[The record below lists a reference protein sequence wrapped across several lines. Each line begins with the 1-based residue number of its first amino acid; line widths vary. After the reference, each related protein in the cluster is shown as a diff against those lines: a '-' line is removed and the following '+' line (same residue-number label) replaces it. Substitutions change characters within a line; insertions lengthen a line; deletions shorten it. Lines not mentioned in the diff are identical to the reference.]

1 MYDLVEH
8 TRPPVSLDEFVEFD
22 AETEETLNRLDSI
35 EREEVDVDY
44 LGASAWDEHAHDR
57 MRTLRRGAPVYW
69 APQNELWVVSK
80 YDDIV
85 EISRD
90 PELFCSG
97 QGIRPGIPVRQ
108 ALIDEDDPKHCQL
121 RRTINRGFTPRMV
134 KLLEE
139 KFETITREAIDSVA
153 GVGHCDFV
161 ESIAVPLPAILIAE
175 MIGIPKL
182 DHHRFHQWSD
192 AMMRADGHYDDAE
205 IMGRAGQAALEYSIY
220 IKDVIEQRRVE
231 PREDLISALVAADE
245 AGVLERF
252 DLESI
257 DGGREIADGAQELAA
272 DELVMVL
279 ITLMVAGNETTRNA
293 LSGSV
298 ELLIRNPEVRD
309 RLVANPELIPD
320 AVEEFLRVV
329 SPVHAFA
336 RTATRDT
343 VLRGQRI
350 DEGQKV
356 LMLYPSGNRDEDI
369 FDCPDEVRIDR
380 KPSHLAF
387 GIGHHFCLG
396 ANLARM
402 ELRVALRQ
410 LLRRL
415 PDMRFADAGPIVEPH
430 ALVRSCTRMDVR
442 FTKVSP

>member
-1 MYDLVEH
+1 L
-8 TRPPVSLDEFVEFD
+8 T
-22 AETEETLNRLDSI
+22 RLDSI
-35 EREEVDVDY
+35 ERELFDVDY
-44 LGASAWDEHAHDR
+44 LSAAAWDESAHDR
-57 MRTLRRGAPVYW
+57 MRRLRKGAPIYW
-69 APQNELWVVSK
+69 ASQNELWDVSK
-80 YDDIV
+80 YHDIV

-90 PELFCSG
+90 PELFCSS

-121 RRTINRGFTPRMV
+121 CRTINRGFTPRMV

-153 GVGHCDFV
+153 SAGHCDFV
-161 ESIAVPLPAILIAE
+161 ASIAVPLPATFIAE

-182 DHHRFHQWSD
+182 DHHRFHKWSD

-205 IMGRAGQAALEYSIY
+205 IMGRAGKAALEYSIY
-220 IKDVIEQRRVE
+220 IKDVIEQRRAV
-231 PREDLISALVAADE
+231 PREDLISALVAADD
-245 AGVLERF
+245 AGILGKL

-257 DGGREIADGAQELAA
+257 EGSGEIAEDALELAA

-279 ITLMVAGNETTRNA
+279 VTLMVAGNETTRNA

-298 ELLIRNPEVRD
+298 ELLIRNPEIRD

-343 VLRGQRI
+343 ILRGQQI
-350 DEGQKV
+350 EAGQTV
-356 LMLYPSGNRDEDI
+356 LMLYPSGNRDEDV
-369 FDCPDEVRIDR
+369 FDSPDEVRIDR
-380 KPSHLAF
+380 KPNHLAF

-396 ANLARM
+396 ANLALM
-402 ELRVALRQ
+402 ELRVALRE

-415 PDMRFADAGPIVEPH
+415 PGMKFSDEGPIVEPH
-430 ALVRSCTRMDVR
+430 ALVRSCTRMDVC
-442 FTKVSP
+442 FTKELH

>member
-1 MYDLVEH
+1 M
-8 TRPPVSLDEFVEFD
+8 
-22 AETEETLNRLDSI
+22 NKLDSI
-35 EREEVDVDY
+35 ERAELDVDY
-44 LGASAWDEHAHDR
+44 LGAAAWDEHAHDR
-57 MRTLRRGAPVYW
+57 MRTLRRDAPVYW
-69 APQNELWVVSK
+69 APSNELWIVSK

-85 EISRD
+85 EISKD

-134 KLLEE
+134 KQLEE
-139 KFETITREAIDSVA
+139 KFEIIAREAIDSVA

-161 ESIAVPLPAILIAE
+161 ASIAVPLPAILIAE

-182 DHHRFHQWSD
+182 DHHRFHEWSD
-192 AMMRADGHYDDAE
+192 AMMRADGHYDDPE
-205 IMGRAGQAALEYSIY
+205 IMGRAARAAQDYSIY

-231 PREDLISALVAADE
+231 PREDLISALVAADD
-245 AGVLERF
+245 AGIIGQF

-257 DGGREIADGAQELAA
+257 EGMGDMHDDVPALAA

-293 LSGSV
+293 LSGSM
-298 ELLIRNPEVRD
+298 ELLIRNPEARD
-309 RLVANPELIPD
+309 RLISNPELIPD

-350 DEGQKV
+350 EGGQKV

-369 FDCPDEVRIDR
+369 FDRPDEVQIDR
-380 KPSHLAF
+380 KPNHLAF

-402 ELRVALRQ
+402 ELRVALRE

-415 PDMRFADAGPIVEPH
+415 PDMRFAEAGPIVEPH
-430 ALVRSCTRMDVR
+430 ALVRSCTRMDVC
-442 FTKVSP
+442 FTPETR

>member
-1 MYDLVEH
+1 
-8 TRPPVSLDEFVEFD
+8 
-22 AETEETLNRLDSI
+22 
-35 EREEVDVDY
+35 
-44 LGASAWDEHAHDR
+44 
-57 MRTLRRGAPVYW
+57 
-69 APQNELWVVSK
+69 
-80 YDDIV
+80 
-85 EISRD
+85 
-90 PELFCSG
+90 
-97 QGIRPGIPVRQ
+97 
-108 ALIDEDDPKHCQL
+108 
-121 RRTINRGFTPRMV
+121 
-134 KLLEE
+134 
-139 KFETITREAIDSVA
+139 
-153 GVGHCDFV
+153 
-161 ESIAVPLPAILIAE
+161 
-175 MIGIPKL
+175 
-182 DHHRFHQWSD
+182 
-192 AMMRADGHYDDAE
+192 
-205 IMGRAGQAALEYSIY
+205 
-220 IKDVIEQRRVE
+220 
-231 PREDLISALVAADE
+231 
-245 AGVLERF
+245 
-252 DLESI
+252 
-257 DGGREIADGAQELAA
+257 
-272 DELVMVL
+272 VMVL

-369 FDCPDEVRIDR
+369 FDCPDDVRIDR